1 VKSLKVELF
10 RLVECVG
17 GVMYSVHGIEF
28 LVKVES
34 FHMISEETWL
44 TSITLI
50 RSLDIMSMLK

>member
-1 VKSLKVELF
+1 
-10 RLVECVG
+10 
-17 GVMYSVHGIEF
+17 MYSVHGIEF